1 MFAAG
6 LGFREHVPLPTN
18 PFSRE
23 GSRPRRLSD
32 FAKVT
37 QQNSGRAGTDLIPVG
52 WTIMFCPH
60 TRGGGLR
67 VSSVGTGP
75 DVWAWF
81 VERLREGP
89 GGLGTAVCCL
99 GLGVCL
105 AHIQFPWP
113 PPHFLCLISLF
124 QLSPSCL
131 LCSSPEGLSVPVGQ
145 LTFGTQAFAPKAAE
159 RTTKLLEP
167 TVLLLV

>member
-1 MFAAG
+1 MTWPKSHSKMVAE
-6 LGFREHVPLPTN
+6 LELT
-18 PFSRE
+18 S
-23 GSRPRRLSD
+23 SLW
-32 FAKVT
+32 
-37 QQNSGRAGTDLIPVG
+37 VG
-52 WTIMFCPH
+52 QSCSVH
-60 TRGGGLR
+60 AQDGGLR
-67 VSSVGTGP
+67 VRLMRPPTVSGLGP
-75 DVWAWF
+75 DFWAWF

-99 GLGVCL
+99 GLGVRL

-145 LTFGTQAFAPKAAE
+145 LTFGT
-159 RTTKLLEP
+159 
-167 TVLLLV
+167 